1 VVLVVVLLV
10 VAATFFLLPLFRHCF
25 FSLFPLLPLS
35 TTFFSLYSGVVEV
48 LVVVADRRMAEMVV
62 GLWSAVFSLSSFFFS
77 KFLCSPL
84 FPFLLLLLTVLL
96 STRKT
101 VAAGGGGEDV
111 RCSWWCCRGWEEDGG
126 LFSVSGSALLLLS
139 SPA

>member
-84 FPFLLLLLTVLL
+84 FPFLLLLPTVLL

-111 RCSWWCCRGWEEDGG
+111 RCSWWCCRG
-126 LFSVSGSALLLLS
+126 
-139 SPA
+139 